1 MLETLQQ
8 WDKELF
14 LFLNNLGIERYDGFW
29 LFVTRIESWIWLFV
43 LFFILIFKAMKRRR
57 ALFASGFVL
66 LTLGLAFSAS
76 YFTKLYTARLRPN
89 REESVATLARILQDP
104 NSFSF
109 FSGHASSSFAV
120 TTFMVLL
127 LQQHYRAIYLAYLWP
142 LLFVVSRVYVGVH
155 YPGDVLVGAM
165 AGVAIALI
173 MYRIYRYILK
183 RRSITVSGS
192 LHA

>member
-1 MLETLQQ
+1 M
-8 WDKELF
+8 
-14 LFLNNLGIERYDGFW
+14 
-29 LFVTRIESWIWLFV
+29 
-43 LFFILIFKAMKRRR
+43 
-57 ALFASGFVL
+57 
-66 LTLGLAFSAS
+66 
-76 YFTKLYTARLRPN
+76 
-89 REESVATLARILQDP
+89 LARILQDP

-142 LLFVVSRVYVGVH
+142 VLFVVSRVYVGVH
-155 YPGDVLVGAM
+155 YPGDVLVGSVV
-165 AGVAIALI
+165 GVTIALL
-173 MYRIYRYILK
+173 MFRLYRWILK